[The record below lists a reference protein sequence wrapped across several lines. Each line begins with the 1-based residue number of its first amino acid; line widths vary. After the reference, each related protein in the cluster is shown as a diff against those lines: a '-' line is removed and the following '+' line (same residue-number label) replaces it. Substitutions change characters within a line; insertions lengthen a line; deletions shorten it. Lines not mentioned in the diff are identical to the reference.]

1 VVEKPTKKQPVL
13 SQKQPKKETVPTPT
27 IPKTKKPAAPKD
39 TPYGEN
45 LLSQKPKQGKI
56 LTEKKPY
63 RMDSLLEGMR
73 EMEDLMDEMK
83 DMMDDFKER
92 SKK

>member
-1 VVEKPTKKQPVL
+1 M
-13 SQKQPKKETVPTPT
+13 PK
-27 IPKTKKPAAPKD
+27 IKKPAEPKD
-39 TPYGEN
+39 TPPSEN
-45 LLSQKPKQGKI
+45 LMSQKPKQGKI

-92 SKK
+92 RKK